1 VRALIQRVTR
11 ATVYV
16 DDQVVGRIARGF
28 LVLLGVTHSD
38 SEAESS
44 QLAVKIAN
52 LRVLDDEFGNL
63 NRSALDYVNDSP
75 DAVGILVVSQFTLY
89 ADAQKG
95 RRPSFVKAAPPA
107 VAAPLVDHF
116 ANQLRSLGLH
126 VEQGVFGAEMM
137 VELVND
143 GPVTI
148 WLDTDEL

>member
-52 LRVLDDEFGNL
+52 LRVFDDEFGNL

>member
-1 VRALIQRVTR
+1 VTR
-11 ATVYV
+11 AQVTV
-16 DDQVVGRIARGF
+16 DDELVGQIARGF
-28 LVLLGVTHSD
+28 LTLLGVTHSD
-38 SEAESS
+38 SEAESN

-52 LRVLDDEFGNL
+52 IRIFDDEFGNL
-63 NRSALDYVNDSP
+63 NQSALDLVNDSL
-75 DAVGILVVSQFTLY
+75 DAIGILVVSQFTLY
-89 ADAQKG
+89 ADSKKG

-148 WLDTDEL
+148 WLDTDDL